1 MNGVVTGAE
10 PGVEMSSAALSGAA
24 SAVQVGAR
32 HDFVI
37 ECRGPGG
44 RLKWVEY
51 AENLI
56 PNAGLNEML
65 DKFYKGSGYTA
76 AFYVGLMDGT
86 PTPAAGDTMASQAG
100 WDELTAYSGS
110 NRPTLVLG
118 SVSGQSVDNSASK
131 ASFTI
136 DTNSTVIGGAFL
148 VTDATKGG
156 TAGIL
161 ISAAAFA
168 AGNKQIDQNDVLNV
182 TVTCTFA
189 SS

>member
-1 MNGVVTGAE
+1 MNGLMAGAAPGVSVGAE
-10 PGVEMSSAALSGAA
+10 SRVGGGADAAVS
-24 SAVQVGAR
+24 AR

-37 ECRGPGG
+37 ECRDANG

-51 AENLI
+51 AENLV
-56 PNAGLNEML
+56 PNVGLNEML

-76 AFYVGLMDGT
+76 AFYVGLMSAT

-100 WDELTAYSGS
+100 WSEVTAFSG
-110 NRPTLVLG
+110 NRPALVLG
-118 SVSGQSVDNSASK
+118 AVSGQSVDNSASK

-136 DTNSTVIGGAFL
+136 DTDATQIGGAFL

-168 AGNKQIDQNDVLNV
+168 AGNKQIDNGDVLNV
-182 TVTCTFA
+182 TVTATFA
-189 SS
+189 TS